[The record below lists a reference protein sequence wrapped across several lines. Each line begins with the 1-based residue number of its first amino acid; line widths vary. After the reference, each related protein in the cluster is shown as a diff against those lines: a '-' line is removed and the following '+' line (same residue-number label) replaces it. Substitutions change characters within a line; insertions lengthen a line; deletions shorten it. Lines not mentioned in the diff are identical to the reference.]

1 LTEVGSRAAR
11 VLLLTDLNS
20 RIPVVV
26 ENSRINAVLAGDNS
40 ERPHLIYI
48 GEPDSVKIGDRVVS
62 SGEGGVFPPGLPVG
76 VVAALGPGGP
86 RIETYAELSQLGYV
100 LVVDYGLSGALPQ
113 PLPVAPR
120 ANRRGKP
127 NDAADC
133 ARRSAS
139 IPALFREPG
148 LSVRMERVYASG
160 RHRDARIMGAALCH
174 RAEYSRSAQ
183 HDFPHCRDHRDVSR
197 RELSIGSS
205 AARIDG

>member
-1 LTEVGSRAAR
+1 

-40 ERPHLIYI
+40 ERPRLIYI

-120 ANRRGKP
+120 ASRRGKP
-127 NDAADC
+127 NAAEE
-133 ARRSAS
+133 
-139 IPALFREPG
+139 L
-148 LSVRMERVYASG
+148 G
-160 RHRDARIMGAALCH
+160 R
-174 RAEYSRSAQ
+174 
-183 HDFPHCRDHRDVSR
+183 
-197 RELSIGSS
+197 
-205 AARIDG
+205 